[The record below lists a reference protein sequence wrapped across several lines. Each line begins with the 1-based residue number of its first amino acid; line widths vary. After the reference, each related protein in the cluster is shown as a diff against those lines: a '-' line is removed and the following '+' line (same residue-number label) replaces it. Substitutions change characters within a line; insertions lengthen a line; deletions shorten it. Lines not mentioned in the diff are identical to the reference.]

1 MRHSQTP
8 VSFFQ
13 VCTETSTRNTRETRF
28 PANVAQ
34 LVEQLTR
41 NEQVAGSSPA
51 VGSILSTAD
60 NLRFRCLV
68 KPDTGFV
75 RPVILITPRPPS

>member
-1 MRHSQTP
+1 MTFVGYTLLSRSLGTFP
-8 VSFFQ
+8 Q
-13 VCTETSTRNTRETRF
+13 VITETSTRNTRETRF

-51 VGSILSTAD
+51 VGSLPFWPQMICVSGVLC
-60 NLRFRCLV
+60 NRI
-68 KPDTGFV
+68 
-75 RPVILITPRPPS
+75 PVS